1 MAAGGVERDAL
12 PAGVLAGEQV
22 ALHPDARRRADRL
35 RFVNQRL
42 PWGVSAPQQFAHP
55 LEHAGGQPLLSSSQ
69 VEPL

>member
-22 ALHPDARRRADRL
+22 ALHPDALGAGRDRL

-42 PWGVSAPQQFAHP
+42 HGVSALH
-55 LEHAGGQPLLSSSQ
+55 SSLRTHSSTP
-69 VEPL
+69 EASHCIPGL

>member
-22 ALHPDARRRADRL
+22 ALHPDALGAGRDRL

-42 PWGVSAPQQFAHP
+42 PWVSA
-55 LEHAGGQPLLSSSQ
+55 LYSSLRTHSSTP
-69 VEPL
+69 EASHCIPGL

>member
-22 ALHPDARRRADRL
+22 ALHPDATGAGRDRL

-42 PWGVSAPQQFAHP
+42 PWGVSAIQQFAHP
-55 LEHAGGQPLLSSSQ
+55 LEHAGGQPLHPGL
-69 VEPL
+69 